1 MKNKIIVC
9 FMSLL
14 GFASCSDS
22 SEELGDTAFSNDQTS
37 VSGDYWVAVLID
49 GLCTKWNAGDTIL
62 LLQNGQTIFAEA
74 QQSGNIASFSSDMKG
89 SFVEGNTLYGIYP
102 AGNRVS
108 YDNESVTVSVP
119 SAQIA
124 DNEGYDGKAAVSVS
138 RAVSDSL
145 RFQSVCGG
153 IRLNFQMQGVTKVE
167 LESVDG
173 YALSGTLK
181 K

>member
-89 SFVEGNTLYGIYP
+89 SFVEGNSMASIRQATGCL
-102 AGNRVS
+102 
-108 YDNESVTVSVP
+108 TTM
-119 SAQIA
+119 
-124 DNEGYDGKAAVSVS
+124 
-138 RAVSDSL
+138 RASPYLSL
-145 RFQSVCGG
+145 PFR
-153 IRLNFQMQGVTKVE
+153 
-167 LESVDG
+167 
-173 YALSGTLK
+173 
-181 K
+181 